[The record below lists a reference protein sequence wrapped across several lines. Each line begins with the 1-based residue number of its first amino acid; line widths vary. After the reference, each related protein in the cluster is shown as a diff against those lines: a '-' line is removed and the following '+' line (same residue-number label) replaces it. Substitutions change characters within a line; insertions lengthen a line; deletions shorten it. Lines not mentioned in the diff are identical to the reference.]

1 MGLNLYSVRVFAETE
16 YWLAWTK
23 IIVILILIVVG
34 LYLVATQV
42 FHLGLS
48 DGLGRMNTYGGFMPN
63 GITGIVNSMLIILYS
78 YGGSE
83 LIALTFAEVENP
95 KEAIPR
101 AIRGVIIRIFSFY
114 VIPMFIFMDSTH
126 GSS

>member
-1 MGLNLYSVRVFAETE
+1 MVAESAAIAQFLGVWLPQIPSWIFVLIVAIITLGLNLYSVRVFAETE

-63 GITGIVNSMLIILYS
+63 GMQGYLIPCLSFFILMEDQNSS
-78 YGGSE
+78 
-83 LIALTFAEVENP
+83 P
-95 KEAIPR
+95 
-101 AIRGVIIRIFSFY
+101 
-114 VIPMFIFMDSTH
+114 
-126 GSS
+126 